1 MGDSDLWAGRV
12 AFVSGGVSGLGFGI
26 ARAFA
31 EKGMKLAL
39 SYRNEDYRSK
49 ARICRSAAGWRG

>member
-1 MGDSDLWAGRV
+1 MDDKDLWVGRV

-39 SYRNEDYRSK
+39 SK
-49 ARICRSAAGWRG
+49 